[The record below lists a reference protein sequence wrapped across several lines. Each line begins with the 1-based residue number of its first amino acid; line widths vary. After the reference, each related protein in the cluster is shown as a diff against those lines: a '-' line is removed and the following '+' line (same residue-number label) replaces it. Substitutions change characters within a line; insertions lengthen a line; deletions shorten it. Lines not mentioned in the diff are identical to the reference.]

1 MSDNVVLYARRNF
14 LGAYQE
20 VEPGK
25 YDIFGN
31 DKLSSLKVPASMKV
45 TAYEAAGC
53 QGKSKTFTSDV
64 SWVGDDF
71 KNETSSIKVERIA
84 PVPGQELGLLVAV
97 PGQPGVQQYSVVPQ
111 SAITPQELNEATT
124 HTMTLTGTTL
134 ASTVNDKNATIDLA
148 AAFPPDRDDLT
159 LTLTEN
165 VLGISNG
172 NTIDLSTI
180 PAIAQ
185 AAEKQTLAFE
195 PATGD
200 LTLSPTKSTVNI
212 SPTARNGLL
221 TSGSVIELGQN
232 LLLHNTDIPSAGF
245 DLTFSGDGKFGV
257 GNNSPRQKLHI
268 TAAGSEG
275 IRISRKDAATFV
287 HRFEFCDTDGTTTK
301 TKIEQNYNDDK
312 LYFNI
317 AGKDPFRLC
326 PKGIAAFNAEGGI
339 DLWGPSWSIDNSKSK
354 LVRWGFNRPE
364 SNTGDVITVY
374 VPGNVNNAW
383 EAINIFSSTQ
393 RVGINT
399 SNPDQTL
406 SISGNASKTGGGS
419 FAALSDAR
427 AKTNITPYNHGLKLI
442 EQLSPVKF
450 RYKPEFDATGSE
462 VGKQYVGFVAQELQ
476 KIAPSMVLQTE
487 KGESS
492 DLLMTDLSELTFTL
506 VNAVK
511 DLSDK
516 VRTLEAQLAA
526 FSG

>member
-1 MSDNVVLYARRNF
+1 MSDKVMIYAGTNF
-14 LGAYQE
+14 QGAYQE
-20 VEPGK
+20 LEPGK

-31 DKLSSLKVPASMKV
+31 DKLSSLKVPAGIKV
-45 TAYEAAGC
+45 TVYEATGC
-53 QGKSKTFTSDV
+53 EGTSKTFTSDV

-71 KNETSSIKVERIA
+71 KNKTSSINVETIA
-84 PVPGQELGLLVAV
+84 PVPGQELGLLVPV
-97 PGQPGVQQYSVVPQ
+97 PVPPGVQQ
-111 SAITPQELNEATT
+111 SAITPQALNDATT

-134 ASTVNDKNATIDLA
+134 TSTVNDKNATVDLS
-148 AAFPPDRDDLT
+148 AAFPQGRDVQT

-185 AAEKQTLAFE
+185 AAEEQTLAFD

-200 LTLSPTKSTVNI
+200 LTLSVTNSTVNI

-232 LLLHNTDIPSAGF
+232 LLHNTDIPSAGF
-245 DLTFSGDGKFGV
+245 NLTFSGDGKFGV
-257 GNNSPRQKLHI
+257 GNNSPQQKLQI
-268 TAAGSEG
+268 TAAGNEG
-275 IRISRKDAATFV
+275 IRISRKDATTV
-287 HRFEFCDTDGTTTK
+287 VNRFEFCDTDGTTTK

-312 LYFNI
+312 LYFNV

-354 LVRWGFNRPE
+354 LTRWGYNRPD
-364 SNTGDVITVY
+364 SNPGDVITVY
-374 VPGNVNNAW
+374 VPGNVNNGW

-427 AKTNITPYNHGLKLI
+427 AKTNITPYKQGLELI

-450 RYKPEFDATGSE
+450 RYKPEFDAKGSE
-462 VGKQYVGFVAQELQ
+462 VGKQYVGFVAQELR
-476 KIAPSMVLQTE
+476 KIAPSMVLQTQ
-487 KGESS
+487 KGELS

-516 VRTLEAQLAA
+516 VKTLEAQLAA
-526 FSG
+526 VSG

>member
-1 MSDNVVLYARRNF
+1 MPDQVVLYPNRNF

-31 DKLSSLKVPASMKV
+31 DKLSSLKVPAGMKV
-45 TAYEAAGC
+45 TVYEAAGC

-71 KNETSSIKVERIA
+71 KNETASIKVETIA
-84 PVPGQELGLLVAV
+84 PVPGQDLGVLVQV
-97 PGQPGVQQYSVVPQ
+97 PAPAGVQQYVVPP
-111 SAITPQELNEATT
+111 AITPQALNEATT
-124 HTMTLTGTTL
+124 HTMTLSGTTL
-134 ASTVNDKNATIDLA
+134 TSTVNDKNATVDLSA
-148 AAFPPDRDDLT
+148 ALTQGRDVQT

-165 VLGISNG
+165 MLGLSNG
-172 NTIDLSTI
+172 NTLDLSTI

-185 AAEKQTLAFE
+185 AAAKQTLAFD
-195 PATGD
+195 PVSGD
-200 LTLSPTKSTVNI
+200 LTLSATKSTVNI

-221 TSGSVIELGQN
+221 TNGSVIELGQN
-232 LLLHNTDIPSAGF
+232 LLHDTDITSAGF
-245 DLTFSGDGKFGV
+245 NLTFSGEGKVGL

-268 TAAGSEG
+268 TAAGGEG
-275 IRISRKDAATFV
+275 IRISRKDAATVV

-301 TKIEQNYNDDK
+301 TKIEQNYKDDN
-312 LYFNI
+312 LYFNV

-326 PKGIAAFNAEGGI
+326 PKGIAGFNAEGGI
-339 DLWGPSWSIDNSKSK
+339 DLWGPSWSIDDAKSK
-354 LVRWGFNRPE
+354 LVRWGFNRPN

-374 VPGNVNNAW
+374 APGNVNNAW

-427 AKTNITPYNHGLKLI
+427 AKTNITAYKQGLKLI

-462 VGKQYVGFVAQELQ
+462 AGKQYVGFVAQELQ
-476 KIAPSMVLQTE
+476 KIAPSMVFETE
-487 KGESS
+487 KGEVS
-492 DLLMTDLSELTFTL
+492 DLLMADLSELTFTL

-516 VRTLEAQLAA
+516 VRTLEAKLAA
-526 FSG
+526 CSR